1 MKSIK
6 VCLKNVN
13 IFLKTAPRPEKC
25 FSIIGE
31 MTVNG
36 EKSINIE
43 CETAEEASKWIDSL
57 EMVANFIK
65 NKYLKTF
72 QKN

>member
-1 MKSIK
+1 
-6 VCLKNVN
+6 
-13 IFLKTAPRPEKC
+13 
-25 FSIIGE
+25 

-43 CETAEEASKWIDSL
+43 CETAEEASKWIESL

-65 NKYLKTF
+65 NKYLKSF